1 MVYLLTG
8 PGMEVG
14 LVGTSLIINFG
25 LTTSP
30 WGRRAGRF
38 IDTGRGSEVEG
49 RGDPL
54 RSVGE
59 GGGVGEGVELA
70 EGVGVGGRE

>member
-1 MVYLLTG
+1 MYLLTG
-8 PGMEVG
+8 ASTDVG

-25 LTTSP
+25 FTTSP

-38 IDTGRGSEVEG
+38 IDAGRGSEVEG
-49 RGDPL
+49 RGEPL

-59 GGGVGEGVELA
+59 GGGVGEGVEVA